1 MIQVSK
7 SEAFAMRKKGLEK
20 HIKSSHSRYKKYYM
34 VEDPRSLAV
43 LENYRKEK
51 VVKEKLV

>member
-51 VVKEKLV
+51 IVKEN